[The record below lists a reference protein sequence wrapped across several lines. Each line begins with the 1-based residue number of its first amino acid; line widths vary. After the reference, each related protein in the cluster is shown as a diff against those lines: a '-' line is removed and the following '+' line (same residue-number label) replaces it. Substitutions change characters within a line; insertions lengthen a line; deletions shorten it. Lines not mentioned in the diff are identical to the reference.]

1 MLAVVSVRVKRELK
15 EEAEKLKI
23 NFRDLVE
30 RALEEEIWKR
40 KAELLKSKVD
50 LALQAMENLTVEDWV
65 EALREARRER

>member
-1 MLAVVSVRVKRELK
+1 MAVVSVRVKRELK

>member
-1 MLAVVSVRVKRELK
+1 LAVVSVRVKRELK